1 MKKGRVD
8 WQQIPVLDPVT
19 GKLKH
24 THSVQIAVI
33 LWTAETVR

>member
-19 GKLKH
+19 GKLKQAQ
-24 THSVQIAVI
+24 SVQVAVI
-33 LWTAETVR
+33 LLTAETVR